1 MAELG
6 TAYILIEPSMKGSQ
20 ATITNE
26 LSGAGAKAGA
36 ASSSSFG
43 KAFGSGLKTV
53 AKVGAA
59 TFAAVG
65 TATVGATVA
74 LVNGANQVASYGD
87 NIDKMSQKL
96 GLSYESFQKWDYILG
111 QSGVDI
117 NSMQTGLKTMTNQLD
132 NAKNGS
138 ADAQAM
144 FSKLGISMHDMET
157 MSREDIFEATIK
169 GFQSMEDSTERAA
182 LANDIFGRSG
192 QELIPLFNT
201 SAEETAALG
210 QAAKDLGMIM
220 SDESV
225 TASAAYNDSL
235 DTLQRTAG
243 GLKNSLVGEMLPGMT
258 AVMDGLTGLATGSE
272 GASAQ
277 ITTGVQM
284 AVGSFNQ
291 MLPMLLQVV
300 SGIAM
305 GLLQAAPTILSS
317 LATGI
322 LTAIPTLLPTIMQV
336 ISSLVTTFI
345 ELLPMIIEV
354 GMQVLAQLAIGIAQA
369 LPTLIPTAIETILN
383 LVGYLIENVDLL
395 IDAAIQLIIGLA
407 TGIVQAIPIL
417 IEKVP
422 ELIGKLVSAI
432 IENAPKLLQAGKDLI
447 SKVKEG
453 VVNAW
458 STLKSTISQKFET
471 VKELISKPFEKAKEA
486 VTKVIEKIKG
496 LFSFKWSLPDLK
508 LPHFSIGAGP
518 TVLGIQLP
526 KINIDWYG
534 KATDNPYLFR
544 SATVVGSSGGLRGF
558 GEKGA
563 EIVYGRD
570 NLLRDIA
577 SVTSARPIDMDV
589 NITVNGSEGQ
599 NVKELADI
607 IMERMQNEV
616 RRREA
621 IFA

>member
-1 MAELG
+1 MADLG

-20 ATITNE
+20 TTITNE
-26 LSGAGAKAGA
+26 LTGAGEKAGS
-36 ASSSSFG
+36 ASSSAFG
-43 KAFGSGLKTV
+43 KSFGSGLKTV

-74 LVNGANQVASYGD
+74 LVNGASEVASYGD
-87 NIDKMSQKL
+87 NIDKMSQKMGISAQSYQEWDFVMQHCGTSMDTMKTSMKTLATAAETGNAAFESIGLTQDQIANMSQEELFGATIAGLQNVTDDTERTYLAGQLL
-96 GLSYESFQKWDYILG
+96 GRGATELG
-111 QSGVDI
+111 ALM
-117 NSMQTGLKTMTNQLD
+117 NM
-132 NAKNGS
+132 S
-138 ADAQAM
+138 ADETEAM
-144 FSKLGISMHDMET
+144 KQQLH
-157 MSREDIFEATIK
+157 
-169 GFQSMEDSTERAA
+169 
-182 LANDIFGRSG
+182 
-192 QELIPLFNT
+192 
-201 SAEETAALG
+201 
-210 QAAKDLGMIM
+210 DLGGVM
-220 SDESV
+220 SDEDV
-225 TASAAYNDSL
+225 AAAATYQDSL
-235 DTLQRTAG
+235 QNLTTAG
-243 GLKNSLVGEMLPGMT
+243 TGLKNSMIGQLLPGIT
-258 AVMDGLTGLATGSE
+258 TVMDGLTGLATGSE
-272 GASAQ
+272 GASTQ

-322 LTAIPTLLPTIMQV
+322 LTAIPTLLPVIMQV

-417 IEKVP
+417 IEKIP

-432 IENAPKLLQAGKDLI
+432 IQNAPKLLQAGKDLI

-518 TVLGIQLP
+518 TVLGVQLP

-577 SVTSARPIDMDV
+577 SVTSARPIDFDV
-589 NITVNGSEGQ
+589 NITVNGAEGQ
-599 NVKELADI
+599 NVNELAEA

-616 RRREA
+616 KRREA